1 MCELIRMIKKSCML
15 VILLPLKLL
24 FVKNNRIVLFNNLG
38 GKYADNPK
46 YIAEFLVNKYQE
58 KFQIIFS
65 VDDVKKHKYL
75 GQKNII
81 PVQNN
86 SFRYYC
92 YALSSKVIVTNNGG
106 ISYLPL
112 RKKQYVIN
120 TWHGGGAYKTVG
132 IHSISNSSWLYKK
145 DMQLSAKKTNCFLST
160 TRRFTEKTSEAL
172 LIPQD
177 KFWEIGMP
185 RNDILIRGDKAIQK
199 KIRCKL
205 GLKENEKL
213 VLFAPTFRN
222 IDGNVLKDFIAVS
235 YGVDAERVCKALQT
249 RFGGNWK
256 FGLRLHPRAV
266 NKSAYLLDGVINL
279 TDYEDMQELLLAADV
294 MINDFS
300 SSMWDF
306 MLTCKPCFTFA
317 LDLQNYIDTRNVYTP
332 VSEWPFPQAATND
345 ELERNILNFNAEEY
359 AKACERHYQDLGG
372 CETGQAA
379 KLVCERIYDVCF
391 K

>member
-1 MCELIRMIKKSCML
+1 MLELTRVLKKICML
-15 VILLPLKLL
+15 VILFPLRILP
-24 FVKNNRIVLFNNLG
+24 VKSNRIVLFNDLG
-38 GKYADNPK
+38 NRYADNLK
-46 YIAEFLVNKYQE
+46 YIAEYILNTCNVMFE
-58 KFQIIFS
+58 IIFPVGNS
-65 VDDVKKHKYL
+65 QNTEYL
-75 GQKNII
+75 RAKGIV
-81 PVQNN
+81 PVRNN
-86 SFRYYC
+86 SLKYFF
-92 YALSSKVIVTNNGG
+92 YAMTSKVFVTNSGG
-106 ISYLPL
+106 VSYLPL

-132 IHSISNSSWLYKK
+132 IHANHLWLYKK

-160 TRRFTEKTSEAL
+160 NRRFTEKHSEAL

-185 RNDILIRGDKAIQK
+185 RNDILIRGDETIRE
-199 KIRCKL
+199 KIRGKL
-205 GLKENEKL
+205 GLRENDKL
-213 VLFAPTFRN
+213 VLFAPTYRN
-222 IDGNVLKDFIAVS
+222 IGSSVTDFIAVS
-235 YGVDAERVCKALQT
+235 YGVDTERVCKALQT
-249 RFGGNWK
+249 RFGGSWK
-256 FGLRLHPRAV
+256 FGLRLHPRAI
-266 NKSAYLLDGVINL
+266 NKSMYLLDGVIDL

-306 MLTCKPCFTFA
+306 MLTGKPCFTFA

-359 AKACERHYQDLGG
+359 AKACKRHYQDLGG